1 MTNSQMQQIYQ
12 SIHDLN
18 DVHEDFK
25 KAFWQTSIDHFQD
38 QLTDQVAT
46 KLRKMQMTH
55 SEMQILSFVTEAPER
70 TLAYQDLVGKV
81 PFSQG
86 MLSRYVKKLASAEL
100 LTRFHQADNKKAV
113 YVSVTDLGQLIA
125 KLHADMHQTERDLYA
140 KALAPFDDTQMQ
152 NAVDVMHALATI
164 KL

>member
-1 MTNSQMQQIYQ
+1 MSDTQFQQIYR

-25 KAFWQTSIDHFQD
+25 KSFWQTSIDHFQD
-38 QLTDQVAT
+38 QLTDSVAD

-55 SEMQILSFVTEAPER
+55 SEMQILSYVTDAPSH
-70 TLAYQDLVGKV
+70 TLAYQDLVNQV
-81 PFSQG
+81 AFSQG
-86 MLSRYVKKLASAEL
+86 MLSRYVKKLTNAAL
-100 LTRFHQADNKKAV
+100 LTRFHREDNKKAV

-125 KLHADMHQTERDLYA
+125 KLHADMHKSERELYA
-140 KALAPFDDTQMQ
+140 QALRPFDAKQLQD
-152 NAVDVMHALATI
+152 AVDVLSALANI